1 MNAPAR
7 RLQPKDYRSDQE
19 VRWCPGCGDYA
30 ILRAVEKALAE
41 VGADPAK
48 TVFVSG
54 IGCAARFPYYVA
66 TYGFH
71 GIHGRA
77 PAIALGVK
85 LADPELDV
93 WVVGGDGDMLS
104 IGTNHLIHTVRR
116 DPDLVILILNNEVY
130 GLTKGQI
137 SPTSPAGMRTPT
149 TPAGSIERPLSA
161 LQVALAAG
169 ARFVARAIDT
179 DRDLPEILVRA
190 RRHPGTAVV
199 EILQNCVVY
208 NDGAFEHIT
217 AKEVAADARIRP
229 VPGEPLV
236 FGRKRDRALRVRE
249 DGGGL
254 EVVHLADVDADSL
267 PRFDPRNRELARM
280 LAALE
285 PPMPVAIGVLLED
298 PAPEPYERA
307 VRRQEEEAREEGPA
321 DLAAV
326 LRRGPVWVVPG

>member
-1 MNAPAR
+1 MNAPVR

-30 ILRAVEKALAE
+30 ILRAVERALAE
-41 VGADPAK
+41 LQADPAR

-85 LADPELDV
+85 LANPELDV

-104 IGTNHLIHTVRR
+104 IGTNHLIHTIRR
-116 DPDLVILILNNEVY
+116 DPDLVIMILNNEVY

-137 SPTSPAGMRTPT
+137 SPTSPAGMRTPS

-179 DRDLPEILVRA
+179 DRELPEILVRA
-190 RRHPGTAVV
+190 RNHPGTAVV

-208 NDGAFEHIT
+208 NDGAFEPIT
-217 AKEVAADARIRP
+217 AKEVAADAQIRP
-229 VPGEPLV
+229 VPGQPLV
-236 FGRKRDRALRVRE
+236 FGRKRDRALRVGA
-249 DGGGL
+249 DGRP
-254 EVVHLADVDADSL
+254 EVVNLAEVDADSL
-267 PRFDPRNRELARM
+267 PRFDPKNRELARM

-285 PPMPVAIGVLLED
+285 PPLPVAIGVLYED
-298 PAPEPYERA
+298 PAPESYERA
-307 VRRQEEEAREEGPA
+307 VRRQEEEARAKGPT

-326 LRRGPVWVVPG
+326 LKSGPVWVVPG